1 EDGFGHLRGVAC
13 ISDFLANSGHP
24 LPRDG
29 AQGHACTAREVFL
42 QLYLKGCDNILAQL
56 HTAHPEFCDKFGG
69 ILAMHIDDLRALAP
83 LWLSKIEEVRQDK
96 SNWSTNITGDIY
108 GMGWISEMYGY
119 SFGAAEVG
127 LWHKINDDIMIY
139 PGYTPRPGIEPLILH
154 YGLPF
159 KVGNWPFSKLE
170 HHEDGIIY
178 DCNHLFDPPPFPR
191 EKATVLVMEARCVN
205 WLVENNKRCQ

>member
-1 EDGFGHLRGVAC
+1 
-13 ISDFLANSGHP
+13 
-24 LPRDG
+24 
-29 AQGHACTAREVFL
+29 
-42 QLYLKGCDNILAQL
+42 
-56 HTAHPEFCDKFGG
+56 
-69 ILAMHIDDLRALAP
+69 MHIDDLRALAP

-191 EKATVLVMEARCVN
+191 EWSKYLSFLKSRMFSELTKSKYWKGEQVDSIMTMQHVALSKANNEYPKIHTLFSIECSSYFDWQTVGLMYSGQPGNITRLLLPALCS
-205 WLVENNKRCQ
+205 CSS